1 MIDMKYTHVG
11 RKPGDVVWAFAYSG
25 ENRIRGRKLR
35 QPPVE
40 GMLLSSKWED
50 SDQDP
55 TGPVKYFVP
64 FGKDRKPNWS
74 KVVMALSR
82 RYADT
87 EAGAVAGYNAEVI
100 ALMEEN
106 LAAVREAADD
116 LLPGPDGAG
125 ALADVRP
132 AMDRLIET
140 VKSARK

>member
-55 TGPVKYFVP
+55 TKPVRYFVP

-74 KVVMALSR
+74 KVVMAPSR
-82 RYADT
+82 RYAGT
-87 EAGAVAGYNAEVI
+87 EAAAIAGYNTEVM

-106 LAAVREAADD
+106 LAAVREAAED
-116 LLPGPDGAG
+116 LLPAPDGTG
-125 ALADVRP
+125 TPGDVRP
-132 AMDRLIET
+132 AVDRLIKT
-140 VKSARK
+140 IKSAKK